1 MAIANG
7 STVLTN
13 DLNAMLSSALAAIQ
27 ADNAQLPA
35 GLELNLSFPNL
46 VAATPAEQR
55 KAIFVAP
62 FDLLVESIAVQSTGF
77 TAASTLTVAV
87 TADGPV
93 ANWPMTI
100 SGTVGVATVKLA
112 RLLYDNTKTN
122 PAKSFATTSRA
133 FRVFPRGSTITVL
146 ASTNSIAA
154 GSLCTAT
161 SSCANSM
168 GETKCAS

>member
-7 STVLTN
+7 STILTA
-13 DLNAMLSSALAAIQ
+13 DLNAMLSSTLAAIQ

-35 GLELNLSFPNL
+35 GLELNLSFPGL
-46 VAATPAEQR
+46 VNATPAEQR

-62 FDLLVESIAVQSTGF
+62 FDLLVDAIAVQSSGF

-87 TADGPV
+87 TGDGPV
-93 ANWPMTI
+93 VNWPMTV
-100 SGTVGVATVKLA
+100 SGTVGAGVVKLA

-133 FRVFPRGSTITVL
+133 FRVFPRGSTITVT
-146 ASTNSIAA
+146 ASTSSVAA
-154 GSLCTAT
+154 GSLCTVNLA
-161 SSCANSM
+161 M
-168 GETKCAS
+168 REFHGRD